1 MASVLRILATRCVF
15 KAGQLT
21 MFCRVLQEGNR
32 AKIGKKG
39 KMAEKFNG
47 VFQISD

>member
-1 MASVLRILATRCVF
+1 MASVLRTLGTRCVF

-21 MFCRVLQEGNR
+21 CVLKS
-32 AKIGKKG
+32 AKET
-39 KMAEKFNG
+39 MAEKFNG